1 RHIESTAHASIFS
14 FHYTVDNGG
23 RREYSDQI
31 RPDRGV
37 PAAVAGPWLGRRG
50 RWHDHG
56 DLGDEDPPAL
66 PRPRGRSAQAL
77 RPHLL
82 PLRSPHPAVIHP
94 FGHLADVEDLR
105 PAAGSC
111 DIDDEFRRPPR
122 KGRPRRSAQPP
133 RSEEHT
139 SELQS

>member
-1 RHIESTAHASIFS
+1 EPPVQLTLAIEALDDDRHERPRGHVEARHEVVGHDIQPKLVGEIRRVERHIESTAHAPIFS

-37 PAAVAGPWLGRRG
+37 PAAVAGPWLGRG
-50 RWHDHG
+50 SRWHDHG

-82 PLRSPHPAVIHP
+82 PLRSP
-94 FGHLADVEDLR
+94 
-105 PAAGSC
+105 
-111 DIDDEFRRPPR
+111 
-122 KGRPRRSAQPP
+122 
-133 RSEEHT
+133 
-139 SELQS
+139 